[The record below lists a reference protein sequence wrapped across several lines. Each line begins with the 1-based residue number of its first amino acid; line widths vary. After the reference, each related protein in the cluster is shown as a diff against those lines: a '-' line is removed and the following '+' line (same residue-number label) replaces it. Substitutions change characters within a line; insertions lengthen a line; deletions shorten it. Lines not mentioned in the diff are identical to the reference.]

1 MPSAVADPWWAP
13 YGRYGHVLVLHL
25 ELGADEYREREAL
38 AWLDDAERSRR
49 DGYKYPGPRRR
60 FGLCRAALRAIL
72 AARLGC
78 RGDEIAFATSDRGKP
93 FALLRD
99 RPAPV
104 SFNVSHSGGHGLV
117 ALAAGGRV
125 GVDVEERLPRRDLD
139 GLARAVLGPEERSGF
154 ELLASDRR
162 LDAFFRFWT
171 IKEAIIKGIGTG
183 HALDVSRIQIPV
195 AMRRGARRGEFRSPE
210 SDRSWWQLEDIGNES
225 FAAALAYEISPRES
239 S

>member
-1 MPSAVADPWWAP
+1 M
-13 YGRYGHVLVLHL
+13 HL

-38 AWLDDAERSRR
+38 AWLDDAERRR
-49 DGYKYPGPRRR
+49 WDGYRYPGPRRR

-78 RGDEIAFATSDRGKP
+78 RGDEITFATSDRGKP
-93 FALLRD
+93 FALLRG

-117 ALAAGGRV
+117 AVAAGGRV
-125 GVDVEERLPRRDLD
+125 GVDVEEPVPRRDLD

-171 IKEAIIKGIGTG
+171 IKEAVIKGIGTG
-183 HALDVSRIQIPV
+183 HALDVSRIQIPA
-195 AMRRGARRGEFRSPE
+195 AMRRGARRSEFRSPRP
-210 SDRSWWQLEDIGNES
+210 DGSWWQLEDIGNES
-225 FAAALAYEISPRES
+225 FAAALAYEIHQGTS
-239 S
+239 